1 MFLKLIQLQ
10 NMNLIQNVI
19 KNKMIFVRIFPEKEI
34 GLKEVCFAEIEQRG
48 VSFPICMACFKERTW
63 ESVLALASQF
73 LLLL

>member
-19 KNKMIFVRIFPEKEI
+19 KHKMIFVKIFSEREI
-34 GLKEVCFAEIEQRG
+34 GLKAVCFAGIEQRG

-63 ESVLALASQF
+63 ESDLALAT
-73 LLLL
+73 